1 MTHLRKPR
9 LKAVAGFTLVEILVV
24 LVILGSLFSLAML
37 SNSNHGPQ
45 REMRAEAE
53 RLAALIGLLADQAVL
68 DSREYG
74 LLIDA
79 EGYRVLGYE
88 ETTGLWQPLPEERD
102 HRVPDWMQLEL
113 ELDGQQLQLIGG
125 GATNAGQA
133 EELVTAQPQLMIL
146 SSGELSPFRLEVRS
160 RQGHGS
166 AFFLASDGFQLPAV
180 EAVVFS
186 Q

>member
-1 MTHLRKPR
+1 MSEPR

-24 LVILGSLFSLAML
+24 LVILGSLFSLALL
-37 SNSNHGPQ
+37 SNNNQGPQ

-74 LLIDA
+74 LLVDA

-88 ETTGLWQPLPEERD
+88 EASGLWQPLPEERE
-102 HRVPDWMQLEL
+102 HHLPGWMELEL
-113 ELDGQQLQLIGG
+113 ELDGQQLQLAGG
-125 GATNAGQA
+125 GATNAEQA
-133 EELVTAQPQLMIL
+133 EEAAAAQPQLMIL
-146 SSGELSPFRLEVRS
+146 SSGELSPFRLELRA
-160 RQGHGS
+160 RQGHSS
-166 AFFLASDGFQLPAV
+166 AFLLASDGFQLPGV
-180 EAVVFS
+180 EAVVVA